1 MDWDLSLENERLE
14 NMLTV
19 YQDHI
24 EVLEA
29 ENKDLRAKVI
39 LLVSKVKELKMEGN
53 GKNTTDTKF

>member
-29 ENKDLRAKVI
+29 ENKDLRAKVL
-39 LLVSKVKELKMEGN
+39 LLVSKVKKLKMEGN
-53 GKNTTDTKF
+53 GKNITDTKF

>member
-24 EVLEA
+24 EVLET

-39 LLVSKVKELKMEGN
+39 LLVSKVKELETENN
-53 GKNTTDTKF
+53 GKDTLYKK

>member
-29 ENKDLRAKVI
+29 ENKDLRAKVL
-39 LLVSKVKELKMEGN
+39 LLVSKVKKLKMEGN

>member
-29 ENKDLRAKVI
+29 ENKDLRAKVL
-39 LLVSKVKELKMEGN
+39 LLVSKVKKLKMEN
-53 GKNTTDTKF
+53 DGKDTLYKK

>member
-24 EVLEA
+24 EVLET

-39 LLVSKVKELKMEGN
+39 LLVSKVKELEMENN
-53 GKNTTDTKF
+53 GKDTLYKK

>member
-53 GKNTTDTKF
+53 GKNTTDTEF

>member
-39 LLVSKVKELKMEGN
+39 LLVSKVKKLKMEGN
-53 GKNTTDTKF
+53 GKNTTDTKY